1 MPTNVYHTY
10 IHHQLIHSY
19 TFALYILIHSMT
31 SYLSYSSIPPSYN
44 RYDPHPPSLILH
56 YTTPPHL
63 IPHHIHPYVLTPII
77 HHYSLTISPPL
88 YNIYFIRY
96 VQSVG
101 QLNEKMDYL
110 YETLNGD
117 PTMLKQHP
125 AYLHYNLNEHIRL
138 RSELLQA
145 IGYTQ
150 PLHFGLEFLLYSNV
164 KDFCKTSCISI
175 ELYEKFKIA
184 YYNQLKTNND
194 NMNTKSADTTVY
206 KANNNKRI
214 KQSSSGSQ
222 KGQNYDP
229 SCNTT
234 NNNTNASTATKPSTA
249 YTKPISGIFAA
260 RPPRLTRQQ
269 PAGTGINNKA
279 QAVPADGTE
288 TEKVPVITYGE
299 DINIDTIFNDLSKN
313 IL

>member
-1 MPTNVYHTY
+1 
-10 IHHQLIHSY
+10 
-19 TFALYILIHSMT
+19 
-31 SYLSYSSIPPSYN
+31 
-44 RYDPHPPSLILH
+44 
-56 YTTPPHL
+56 
-63 IPHHIHPYVLTPII
+63 
-77 HHYSLTISPPL
+77 
-88 YNIYFIRY
+88 
-96 VQSVG
+96 
-101 QLNEKMDYL
+101 MDYL

-175 ELYEKFKIA
+175 ELYEKFKLA

-194 NMNTKSADTTVY
+194 NMNTKSTDTTVY
-206 KANNNKRI
+206 KSNTNKRI

-222 KGQNYDP
+222 KGQNYDT
-229 SCNTT
+229 SSSSTTNT
-234 NNNTNASTATKPSTA
+234 NNNTQTAAKPSIA
-249 YTKPISGIFAA
+249 YTKTISGIFAA

-269 PAGTGINNKA
+269 QAGTGINNKG
-279 QAVPADGTE
+279 QAAPAEGTE

>member
-1 MPTNVYHTY
+1 
-10 IHHQLIHSY
+10 
-19 TFALYILIHSMT
+19 
-31 SYLSYSSIPPSYN
+31 
-44 RYDPHPPSLILH
+44 
-56 YTTPPHL
+56 
-63 IPHHIHPYVLTPII
+63 
-77 HHYSLTISPPL
+77 
-88 YNIYFIRY
+88 
-96 VQSVG
+96 
-101 QLNEKMDYL
+101 MDYL

-145 IGYTQ
+145 IGYIQ

-194 NMNTKSADTTVY
+194 NMNTNSADTTVY
-206 KANNNKRI
+206 KTNTNKRI

-222 KGQNYDP
+222 KGQNYDT
-229 SCNTT
+229 SSSSTNANAN
-234 NNNTNASTATKPSTA
+234 NNNTLAPKLSTA

-260 RPPRLTRQQ
+260 RPPRLTPQQQ
-269 PAGTGINNKA
+269 PGTGINNKA
-279 QAVPADGTE
+279 QAVPAEGTE
-288 TEKVPVITYGE
+288 SEKVPVITYGE

>member
-1 MPTNVYHTY
+1 
-10 IHHQLIHSY
+10 
-19 TFALYILIHSMT
+19 
-31 SYLSYSSIPPSYN
+31 
-44 RYDPHPPSLILH
+44 
-56 YTTPPHL
+56 
-63 IPHHIHPYVLTPII
+63 
-77 HHYSLTISPPL
+77 
-88 YNIYFIRY
+88 
-96 VQSVG
+96 
-101 QLNEKMDYL
+101 
-110 YETLNGD
+110 
-117 PTMLKQHP
+117 MLKQHP

-175 ELYEKFKIA
+175 ELYEKFKLA

-194 NMNTKSADTTVY
+194 NMNTKSADTNVY
-206 KANNNKRI
+206 KTNPNKRI

-222 KGQNYDP
+222 RGQNYDP
-229 SCNTT
+229 SPSPSTTTANT
-234 NNNTNASTATKPSTA
+234 NNSMPTTKPSIA
-249 YTKPISGIFAA
+249 YTKPISGIFSA
-260 RPPRLTRQQ
+260 RPPRLMRQQ

-279 QAVPADGTE
+279 QAVPAEGTE
-288 TEKVPVITYGE
+288 PEKVPVITYGE